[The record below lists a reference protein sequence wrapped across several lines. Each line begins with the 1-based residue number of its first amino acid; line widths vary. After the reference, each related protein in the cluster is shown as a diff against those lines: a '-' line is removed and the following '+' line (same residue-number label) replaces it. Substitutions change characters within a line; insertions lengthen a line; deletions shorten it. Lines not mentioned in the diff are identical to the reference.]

1 MRSTIVKNEL
11 VVGAFVALAVLLGVF
26 YAFKKTR
33 EVGLLDVRRVT
44 FTVPDGAGLE
54 KGAPVVMRGIEVGSI
69 DDIQLTEDNEVRVTC
84 SIAPRFADH
93 VTASARASVVEPPLL
108 GSTKVELQPG
118 EGGETSGEHELETF
132 TKESLFK
139 RVEVMEGRVND
150 VIAKIDSFVDTAN
163 STMKSVDDIAKAV
176 DESRGLAGR
185 LINDPK
191 LADDAEELLRDL
203 RDITKSI
210 KEGEGVLAMTI
221 NDAEFAKD
229 LKATAETVR
238 TISDDIKA
246 GKGSLGRLYKE
257 TELLDET
264 EGMIKDVRGSLAKL
278 NDLNDE
284 ATTSI
289 KKVQALLDKT
299 TSTMGKVD
307 RVVTSAGD
315 VTGELTKTIKKINE
329 GDGTIAALLNDRAL
343 YMETKSLLKELRE
356 SVEDLREQAPIN
368 SFIGVVFS
376 AF

>member
-11 VVGAFVALAVLLGVF
+11 VVGAFVAIAVLLGVF
-26 YAFKKTR
+26 YVLKKTR
-33 EVGLLDVRRVT
+33 EVGLLDVRRIN
-44 FTVPDGAGLE
+44 FTVAEGAGLE
-54 KGAPVVMRGIEVGSI
+54 KGAPVLMRGIEVGSI
-69 DDIQLTEDNEVRVTC
+69 DDIQLTKDHRVRVTA
-84 SIAPRFADH
+84 SIAPRFAQH
-93 VTASARASVVEPPLL
+93 VTSAARASVVEPPLL
-108 GSTKVELQPG
+108 GSTKVELLPG
-118 EGGETSGEHELETF
+118 DGGDPDGTDDLETF
-132 TKESLFK
+132 TSENLFG
-139 RVEVMEGRVND
+139 RFEAMEGRVND
-150 VIAKIDSFVDTAN
+150 VIAKIDSFVNTAN
-163 STMKSVDDIAKAV
+163 STLTSVDKIAKAV
-176 DESRGLAGR
+176 EDSRGLAGR

-191 LADDAEELLRDL
+191 LADDAEALLRDL
-203 RDITKSI
+203 REITHSI
-210 KEGEGVLAMTI
+210 REGEGVLAMTI
-221 NDAEFAKD
+221 NDGDFAEDLRSTAKS
-229 LKATAETVR
+229 VR
-238 TISDDIKA
+238 TITDDIEA

-257 TELLDET
+257 TELLDQT

-278 NDLNDE
+278 NTLNDE

-307 RVVTSAGD
+307 TVISSAGD
-315 VTGELTKTIKKINE
+315 VTGELTKTIQKINE